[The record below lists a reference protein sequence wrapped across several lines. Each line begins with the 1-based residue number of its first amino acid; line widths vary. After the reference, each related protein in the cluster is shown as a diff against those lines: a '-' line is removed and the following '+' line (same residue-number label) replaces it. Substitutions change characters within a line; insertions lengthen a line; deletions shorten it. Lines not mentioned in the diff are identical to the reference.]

1 MNDLREKKWS
11 LALPVA
17 PGNHQGP
24 GFGNLVAGF
33 AREVAPGKNLVAGFG
48 NLVAGFAREV
58 APGKNLVAPA
68 TKF

>member
-48 NLVAGFAREV
+48 NLVA
-58 APGKNLVAPA
+58 PA